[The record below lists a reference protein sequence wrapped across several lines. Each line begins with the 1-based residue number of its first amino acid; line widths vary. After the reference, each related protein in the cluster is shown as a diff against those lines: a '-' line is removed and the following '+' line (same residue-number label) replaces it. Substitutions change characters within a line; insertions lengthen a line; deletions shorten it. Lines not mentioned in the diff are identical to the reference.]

1 MNHHILIVDSE
12 TNQLNALQRSFRRT
26 RNGWTVS
33 MAENAMDA
41 LALLSS
47 QPVDILITETRLPGM
62 NGLELLSKTRK
73 VFPHVIRIVLS
84 GHAEQEVVLKSL
96 GVAHQYLSK
105 PCDDPT
111 LMATISR
118 AFLIRDLIADETL
131 QALATSVK
139 SLPSL
144 PRLYLELTRELQ
156 SAEPSIAKVTEIVSR
171 DLGLTSKLL
180 QLVNSSFFG
189 LPQPI
194 SDVGKAINLLGMDML
209 KAIALAS
216 GVASQFKTVR
226 IPGSSME
233 ALWIHSFNTGALA
246 RELCQAE
253 ALEPAA
259 ANDAYMAGLLHDIGK
274 LILAGYLPDEFK
286 QAHYVADARR
296 LPLWAAEKAILGVSH
311 AELGGYLLGL
321 WGLPESVIKAVAY
334 HHRPQAGPSAGLAP
348 LLFVYLANVFEKAG
362 AGILESDKPIE
373 GLDRDYLV
381 TMGREAQVPRWR
393 KLCADYLTQSASA
406 EDR

>member
-1 MNHHILIVDSE
+1 
-12 TNQLNALQRSFRRT
+12 
-26 RNGWTVS
+26 
-33 MAENAMDA
+33 
-41 LALLSS
+41 
-47 QPVDILITETRLPGM
+47 
-62 NGLELLSKTRK
+62 
-73 VFPHVIRIVLS
+73 
-84 GHAEQEVVLKSL
+84 VLKSL